1 MHICP
6 FPLLWPWSLVYL
18 RHVQPSF
25 RFESTGDFSEIV
37 KIFHFK
43 TRLKICKSIR
53 KKLGK
58 YQRILLYSYTI
69 SNLPCNKKSAKS
81 LKIQCLKKHMLKNL
95 LNTFKKYI
103 KYNPCCPKLLLPFQ
117 IKIICVNSRG
127 SNPSY
132 LKTLSIYLSLHVVWH
147 KYEKQILNNNFFSY
161 NSFSSS

>member
-1 MHICP
+1 MSVPSSMTLVIGLPAPCP
-6 FPLLWPWSLVYL
+6 AFVSIRINRGFFWNSKNI
-18 RHVQPSF
+18 SF
-25 RFESTGDFSEIV
+25 LNEI
-37 KIFHFK
+37 KN
-43 TRLKICKSIR
+43 KSIR

-81 LKIQCLKKHMLKNL
+81 IKIQCLKKHVLKNL

-103 KYNPCCPKLLLPFQ
+103 KENPFFPKLLLPFQ

>member
-1 MHICP
+1 MSVPSSMTLVIGLPAPCP
-6 FPLLWPWSLVYL
+6 AFVSIRINRGFFWNSKNI
-18 RHVQPSF
+18 SF
-25 RFESTGDFSEIV
+25 LNEI
-37 KIFHFK
+37 KN
-43 TRLKICKSIR
+43 KSIR

-132 LKTLSIYLSLHVVWH
+132 LKTLSIYLSL
-147 KYEKQILNNNFFSY
+147 
-161 NSFSSS
+161 SSLT